1 MRIAA
6 LVVLVLAVAGCGGD
20 ATALDPVAEAAET
33 TSAIGSQHVEFV
45 GTSKVE
51 KQVTRLNGSGDFRN
65 DPQLGRM
72 TIRFSDGNVSGRITE
87 VMKGWRVYM
96 KSPLFAGQ
104 IPQGKSWLS
113 VDLAK
118 AGRQAGIDFSNFAAQ
133 TPGQTLDQLQ
143 ASGDVKK
150 LGTATIE
157 GVPTTHYTAVLD
169 PAKMPEGAKVQR
181 IATANYAPVHVWVDD
196 EGRVKRMRTAFS
208 TLDSVNV
215 ITMTFS
221 RYGEPVDVDI
231 PSDDE
236 AQDMTPLAANQMENG
251 GG

>member
-1 MRIAA
+1 MRAAA
-6 LVVLVLAVAGCGGD
+6 LLVFVLAVAGCGGD

-33 TSAIGSQHVEFV
+33 TAAIGSQHVEFV

-51 KQVTRLNGSGDFRN
+51 KLVTRLQGSGDFQN

-72 TIRFSDGNVSGRITE
+72 TIRFTDGNVAGRITE

-96 KSPLFAGQ
+96 KSPLFKGQ
-104 IPQGKSWLS
+104 IAQGKTWLT
-113 VDLAK
+113 VDLER
-118 AGRQAGIDFSNFAAQ
+118 AGRRAGIDFSNFAAQ
-133 TPGQTLDQLQ
+133 TPGQTLAQLQ

-150 LGTATIE
+150 IGTATID

-169 PAKMPEGAKVQR
+169 PEKIPEGAKVQR
-181 IATANYAPVHVWVDD
+181 ITAARYAPVHVWIDS
-196 EGRVKRMRTAFS
+196 EGRVKRMRTAF
-208 TLDSVNV
+208 TALDSANE

-221 RYGEPVDVDI
+221 RYGEKVDVEI
-231 PSDDE
+231 PPDDQ
-236 AQDMTPLAANQMENG
+236 AADVTPQAANQMENG